1 MIQMIQRS
9 HLRLNRTR
17 ISLRDRE
24 PITSQIRHKA
34 LSADHISIHH
44 SHRRGRRRVL
54 CKDQRCPFQR
64 PISRCLLL
72 DLHPMATLISLD
84 IPISNQ
90 DKGQATLVLRRYLSL
105 KSVRVVVQDAL

>member
-17 ISLRDRE
+17 TRLRGRE
-24 PITSQIRHKA
+24 PITLQIHHKA
-34 LSADHISIHH
+34 LSAEHISIHH
-44 SHRRGRRRVL
+44 SHRSVL

-72 DLHPMATLISLD
+72 DQHPMATLISLD

-90 DKGQATLVLRRYLSL
+90 DKGQATLALRRYLSL
-105 KSVRVVVQDAL
+105 RNVRVIGQDAL